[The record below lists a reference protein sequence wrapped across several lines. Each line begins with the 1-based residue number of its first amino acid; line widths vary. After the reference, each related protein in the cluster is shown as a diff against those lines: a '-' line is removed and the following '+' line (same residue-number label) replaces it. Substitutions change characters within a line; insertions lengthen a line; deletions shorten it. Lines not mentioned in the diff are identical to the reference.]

1 MTSKSPSLRQIAQE
15 LGVSHSLLSLWKQ
28 GKRTLKP
35 EIETRYWAFVTNSGY
50 RNGGNS
56 NSGIQR
62 NTQVELTKL
71 VPRGGLEPPTHG
83 FSVHVMRVVR

>member
-1 MTSKSPSLRQIAQE
+1 MTTNSPSLRQIAQE
-15 LGVSHSLLSLWKQ
+15 LGVSHSLLSLWRQ

-50 RNGGNS
+50 TFGDSQDASPN
-56 NSGIQR
+56 R
-62 NTQVELTKL
+62 NTEPELNKV

-83 FSVHVMRVVR
+83 FSVHCSTN